1 MKEHKSKLNAKLC
14 VVFCD
19 MLESIVKENVKP
31 AQWITKMGLE
41 KVYYKFVVKKYNKSS
56 KKERI
61 FNALLAEYNNKRE

>member
-1 MKEHKSKLNAKLC
+1 
-14 VVFCD
+14 